1 MIAADVA
8 YVRRCLAQGWIEG
21 PCLELGA
28 AIAEHSCHAVLEGAG
43 LETVRT
49 DMTPAPDLGFSV
61 DFEAEAAVIDAA
73 SGGRRFRTVLVLNVL
88 EHTFDPVRVLD
99 NALALVAPGGALV
112 VITPTVWS
120 LHSYPIDCWR
130 LNPDFY
136 VTYCSRRSLEMVEG
150 SLEFVGFGPARR
162 GADGHFELP
171 AQGASPAHRR
181 WSRLIH
187 KIFNTA
193 GRGQLFPSHVA
204 CGAVMRKPAS
214 PIEPGAAT
222 S

>member
-28 AIAEHSCHAVLEGAG
+28 AIAEHSCHALLEGAG

-49 DMTPAPDLGFSV
+49 DVAPAPGLGFCV
-61 DFEAEAAVIDAA
+61 DFEADATVVEAA

-112 VITPTVWS
+112 VITPTVWT

-136 VTYCSRRSLEMVEG
+136 VAYCTRRGLELVEG
-150 SLEFVGFGPARR
+150 SLEFVGFGPVGRAK
-162 GADGHFELP
+162 DGNFELP
-171 AQGASPAHRR
+171 APGASPAHRG
-181 WSRLIH
+181 WSRLIQ

-193 GRGQLFPSHVA
+193 GRGHFFPSHVA
-204 CGAVMRKPAS
+204 CGAVMRKPAGVS
-214 PIEPGAAT
+214 ARQA
-222 S
+222 